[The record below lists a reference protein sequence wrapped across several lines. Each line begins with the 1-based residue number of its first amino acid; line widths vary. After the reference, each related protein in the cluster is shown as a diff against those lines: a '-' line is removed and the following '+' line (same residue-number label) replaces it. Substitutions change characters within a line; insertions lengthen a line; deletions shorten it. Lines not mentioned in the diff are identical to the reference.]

1 MTEEKVEVRV
11 WFCTSC
17 ERIFDVNHPD
27 VKFLR
32 LPQANHALIEHER
45 RAHSLIFTTNKA
57 IRDRMALENCSL
69 PVSPQRRLA
78 IAQELDAAEANT
90 REVAGDLAEVFLE
103 KMLGELDAEP

>member
-17 ERIFDVNHPD
+17 ERIFDVDRPD

-32 LPQANHALIEHER
+32 PPEANHALIEHER

-57 IRDRMALENCSL
+57 IRDRMALENRSL
-69 PVSPQRRLA
+69 PVSPQRRFE
-78 IAQELDAAEANT
+78 IAQELDAAEADT